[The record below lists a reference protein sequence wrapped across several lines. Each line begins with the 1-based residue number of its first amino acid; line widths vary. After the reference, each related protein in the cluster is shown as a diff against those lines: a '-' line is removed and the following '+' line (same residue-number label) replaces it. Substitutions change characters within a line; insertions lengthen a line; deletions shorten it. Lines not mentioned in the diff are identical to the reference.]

1 MTRWWG
7 RGKWCCGGSEGRR
20 VPGPKKIP
28 ERSLCS
34 LAGLKPG
41 LYTRGKRR
49 QDCRTPHRLVA
60 GEQGTGGLHGF
71 GEAAADGAENKS
83 GDGALG
89 SEREIGAFG
98 WELDAAVEAEAG
110 LAQEFGAKAHVFGA
124 IHTPE
129 PELFFVALEEIHG
142 LFELLHGFVEVGS
155 QEKDTEEPSVSRIA
169 DADADTVFPRLIA
182 FDAAAIVI
190 ADCGHAD

>member
-7 RGKWCCGGSEGRR
+7 KGKWCCGGSEGCRS
-20 VPGPKKIP
+20 GAQKNP

-41 LYTRGKRR
+41 LYTR
-49 QDCRTPHRLVA
+49 LAA
-60 GEQGTGGLHGF
+60 GEDGAGDFHGF
-71 GEAAADGAENKS
+71 GQATADWAEDEG

-89 SEREIGAFG
+89 SEGEVGGFG
-98 WELDAAVEAEAG
+98 WELEAAVEAEAG
-110 LAQEFGAKAHVFGA
+110 FAQEFRAKAHVFGA
-124 IHTPE
+124 IDAPE
-129 PELFFVALEEIHG
+129 PELFFVALEEIHR

-155 QEKDTEEPSVSRIA
+155 QEKDAEKPSVSRVA
-169 DADADTVFPRLIA
+169 HANADTVFPRLIA